1 VLLLVL
7 AGALEWYPGVLI
19 FAGFASLA
27 VSHVLTPCED
37 QITKWWRE
45 RLKNHGLLVLALL
58 LVSAAALA
66 EPRPA
71 IRGASS
77 LRVGNYGAPS
87 VVLEGAKLRAILDEL
102 NQLRRRDW
110 QRGETKLSCYST
122 LLLSHGK
129 KRVGEY
135 RVTFGGIVERPVDKG
150 QGTYSLAISEADIT
164 ELARLL
170 REIAPPKDC
179 N

>member
-7 AGALEWYPGVLI
+7 AGALEWHPGILI
-19 FAGFASLA
+19 CAGVACLV

-45 RLKNHGLLVLALL
+45 RLKNHGLLVLALF

-87 VVLEGAKLRAILDEL
+87 VVLEGQKMRTIVDEL
-102 NQLRRRDW
+102 NQLRRKDW
-110 QRGETKLSCYST
+110 QRGEARVSCYST
-122 LLLSHGK
+122 LLLTHGK

-135 RVTFGGIVERPVDKG
+135 RVTFQSIVERPVEKG
-150 QGTYSLAISEADIT
+150 QGSYSLAISEGDIT